1 MDKQK
6 WIRKI
11 VMIVI
16 IVGLFIWLNQAFL
29 EIPPREIRDLVMAF
43 GWIAPGIYLIMFTVR
58 PLVLFPASL
67 LAIVGGL
74 AFGFW
79 FGVLLTIIGA
89 CLGAILSFLAIRK
102 LGITFGKIPDSA
114 KYETLRQQIDKKGFI
129 ILLILRLLPFLHFEL
144 VTYLSAVSTIRFS
157 HYFFATLLGLVPG
170 ALIYCGIGS
179 STYSG
184 GNELI
189 IMSIASLVVLTALPI
204 LFRKKLSRM
213 LAVRLDQE

>member
-1 MDKQK
+1 MDKK
-6 WIRKI
+6 WVRKI
-11 VMIVI
+11 MISVIVI
-16 IVGLFIWLNQAFL
+16 GFFIWLNQTFL
-29 EIPPREIRDLVMAF
+29 EIPPLKIRNWVMSF

-79 FGVLLTIIGA
+79 YGVLLTIIGA
-89 CLGAILSFLAIRK
+89 CLGATISFLAIRK
-102 LGITFGKIPDSA
+102 LGITFGRIPSSE
-114 KYETLRQQIDKKGFI
+114 KYDTLRRQIDKKGFI

-144 VTYLSAVSTIRFS
+144 VTYLSAVSNIRFS

-170 ALIYCGIGS
+170 ALIYCGIGN
-179 STYSG
+179 STYTG

-189 IMSIASLVVLTALPI
+189 IFSIVCLVVLTALPI
-204 LFRKKLSRM
+204 IFRKKLSSI